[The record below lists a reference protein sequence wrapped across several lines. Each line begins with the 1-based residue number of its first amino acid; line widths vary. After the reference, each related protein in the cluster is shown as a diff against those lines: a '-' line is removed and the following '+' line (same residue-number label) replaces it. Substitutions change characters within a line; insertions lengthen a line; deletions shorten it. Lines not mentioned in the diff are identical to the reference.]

1 MAKEIKTQIVI
12 NASAEKVWKVLTN
25 FSQYPQW
32 NSFIKSI
39 TGEVKEGYTI
49 VAHIHPPNGKAM
61 VFKPKVL
68 AFKVNKEFRWLGHFL
83 FKGLFD
89 GEHKFELI
97 ANADGSTT
105 LIQSERFTGILVPL
119 FKAMLETNTLNG
131 FNNMN
136 EELKKKV
143 EEN

>member
-12 NASAEKVWKVLTN
+12 NASAEKVWKILTD

-32 NSFIKSI
+32 NSFIKLIS
-39 TGEVKEGYTI
+39 GNVQEGNII
-49 VAHIHPPNGKAM
+49 VAHIHPPNGKEM

-68 AFKVNKEFRWLGHFL
+68 AFKANKEFRWLGHFL

-97 ANADGSTT
+97 SNTDGSTT
-105 LIQSERFTGILVPL
+105 FIQSERFTGILVPL

-136 EELKKKV
+136 AELKRKV

>member
-61 VFKPKVL
+61 TFKPKVL
-68 AFKVNKEFRWLGHFL
+68 AFKANKEFRWLGYFL

-136 EELKKKV
+136 AELKKKV
-143 EEN
+143 EEI